1 MTPIEP
7 GIFWVL
13 RHGSQYIYIYFFFKK
28 GGDMSAN
35 KQSNFSEVVHLK

>member
-13 RHGSQYIYIYFFFKK
+13 RHGSQYIYILKK

-35 KQSNFSEVVHLK
+35 KQSNFSEVVHHK